1 MNNKSAYKRLMD
13 KTKENFAENNTQYK
27 ADIVEDIVN
36 IQNMSLQECI
46 DNTKKHMV
54 ELNKQFESGNILEFD
69 LAIKARVLKRA
80 LTVLITKLE
89 TDDKVP
95 EK

>member
-1 MNNKSAYKRLMD
+1 MN
-13 KTKENFAENNTQYK
+13 KTKENFSENNTQYK

-36 IQNMSLQECI
+36 IQNMSLQQCI
-46 DNTKKHMV
+46 DNTKKHMA
-54 ELNKQFESGNILEFD
+54 ELSNQFNSGNILEFD
-69 LAIKARVLKRA
+69 LAIKARVLKRS